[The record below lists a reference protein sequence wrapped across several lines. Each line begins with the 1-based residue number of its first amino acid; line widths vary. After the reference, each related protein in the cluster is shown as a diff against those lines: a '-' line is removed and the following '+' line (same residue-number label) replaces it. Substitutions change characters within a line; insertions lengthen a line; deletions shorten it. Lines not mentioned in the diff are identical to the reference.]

1 MVIFGVPLSGGVN
14 EDACCA
20 VRCALRM
27 LKRVE
32 EMNAELNSN
41 GGGPPIHI
49 GIGIHTGPLTCGSVG
64 SEKRLEYSVIGETV
78 NLASRLESLTKDLHA
93 PIVMSES
100 TEQLIRECFKSV
112 RDLGKTKVRGVE
124 EEVHVYTVET
134 LDQNQPVAKLG
145 G

>member
-14 EDACCA
+14 QDACCA
-20 VRCALRM
+20 VRCALQM

-32 EMNAELNSN
+32 ELNAELNSN
-41 GGGPPIHI
+41 GGGPPIRI

-93 PIVMSES
+93 PIIMSES
-100 TEQLIRECFKSV
+100 TERLVREGFKGT
-112 RDLGKTKVRGVE
+112 RDLGKTKVRGIDGE
-124 EEVHVYTVET
+124 IQVYTVEGS
-134 LDQNQPVAKLG
+134 DQNQSVAHLG
-145 G
+145 A